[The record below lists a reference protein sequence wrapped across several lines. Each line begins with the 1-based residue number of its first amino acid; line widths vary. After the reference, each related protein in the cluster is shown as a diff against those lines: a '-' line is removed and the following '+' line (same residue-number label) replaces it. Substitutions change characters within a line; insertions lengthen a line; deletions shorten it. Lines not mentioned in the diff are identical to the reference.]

1 MRLCLLTAAAS
12 SAACRKQPPPSPPAV
27 LVRVAPATRRAVAI
41 ELRAIGTMEAN
52 LSVEV
57 KAQVGGTLL
66 EVAFREGDL
75 VRPGQLLFR
84 IDPHPFR
91 VALAQ
96 ARARLKGNLARL
108 NNAELAL
115 RRARGLSPDVVSR
128 AELEKAQADRDAAAA
143 AVATDRAE
151 VRSALLNLG
160 YCTIRSPIEGRAGS
174 LLLHEGNL
182 VKANADTPLVV
193 IREISP
199 IKVAFSIPERSF
211 DEVRRRMR
219 QAELKLTV
227 RPREQSGS
235 RARRPADGAL
245 VFIDNT
251 VNRSTGT
258 VLLKGLLPNSD
269 EAFWPGEF
277 VDVSLRL
284 GVRPGATVI
293 PTQAVQSGQQG
304 DYVYRVKPDQT
315 VEMRPVTLG
324 PEAGR
329 GAVVVERGISSGD
342 LVVTDGQLRL
352 RPGALVRLQPEPRA
366 AVGP

>member
-1 MRLCLLTAAAS
+1 LTLCVLTAAAS
-12 SAACRKQPPPSPPAV
+12 ECACRQQPHLPPAAV
-27 LVRVAPATRRAVAI
+27 PVKVAAATRRAVSI

-52 LSVEV
+52 LSVDV
-57 KAQVGGTLL
+57 KAQVGGILL

-75 VRPGQLLFR
+75 VRRGQLLFR
-84 IDPHPFR
+84 IDPEPFR
-91 VALAQ
+91 VALAL
-96 ARARLKGNLARL
+96 ARARLRGDLARL
-108 NNAELAL
+108 KNAELAL
-115 RRARGLSPDVVSR
+115 RRARGLSPDVVPQ
-128 AELEKAQADRDAAAA
+128 AELEKAQAERDAAAA

-151 VRSALLNLG
+151 VRSARLSLG
-160 YCTIRSPIEGRAGS
+160 YCTIRSPIGGRAGN

-193 IREISP
+193 LREISP

-211 DEVRRRMR
+211 DEVRRSKRK
-219 QAELKLTV
+219 AELELTV
-227 RPREQSGS
+227 LPRDKSGPQT
-235 RARRPADGAL
+235 RRPAQGKL

-251 VNRSTGT
+251 VNRATGT
-258 VLLKGLLPNSD
+258 VLLKGLLPNSE
-269 EAFWPGEF
+269 EALWPGEF

-284 GVRPGATVI
+284 GVRPGAIVI
-293 PTQAVQSGQQG
+293 PSQAVQSGQRG
-304 DYVYRVKPDQT
+304 DYVYRLKPDQT

-324 PEAGR
+324 PEAGG

-352 RPGALVRLQPEPRA
+352 RPGVLVKRAPEPRA